1 LTVAF
6 GPNSVELSTVAG
18 NLRVDIVEPGPDE
31 RVTASNVETL
41 RLFAGT
47 GDDSITIGGNGS
59 TIEIGNLSGS
69 GLAAGGL
76 EIYGGAGSD
85 VLDAGTASQALRL
98 FGETGNDTLIGEI
111 GNDTLIGGSGNDL
124 LDGGGGNDML
134 TGSAGLDTLTGGL
147 GADSFRFSS
156 AAEAG
161 DTITAFES
169 GTDLLQVSG
178 GGFGVASIVDG
189 QTFFQTA
196 IGGPLGVNNA
206 AFIFDGGTGNF
217 AYDSDGDGAAAAV
230 VLATLQSGTVQAT
243 DLQVF

>member
-6 GPNSVELSTVAG
+6 GPNPVELSTVGG
-18 NLRVDIVEPGPDE
+18 NLRVDIVESGPDE
-31 RVTASNVETL
+31 RITASNVETL

-69 GLAAGGL
+69 GLAADGL

-85 VLDAGTASQALRL
+85 VVDAGTASRALRL
-98 FGETGNDTLIGEI
+98 FGETGNDTLIGEV

-147 GADSFRFSS
+147 GADSFRFSN
-156 AAEAG
+156 AGEAG

-189 QTFFQTA
+189 QNFFQAA
-196 IGGPLGVNNA
+196 IGGPLGVNTA
-206 AFIFDGGTGNF
+206 AFIFDSGTGNF
-217 AYDSDGDGAAAAV
+217 AYDGDGDGAAAAV